1 MNTIDIV
8 IRVIMAV
15 VLGGLIGYER
25 EIRRR
30 PAGFR
35 THILVC
41 LGAAIVPMVQL
52 QLVDNNL
59 QMLSA
64 HPELSNLLK
73 LDSGRMVAQ
82 VIGGIGF
89 LGAGT
94 IIVHKGAIKGL
105 TTASSLWV
113 VACIGIAVGFGY
125 YEIALIGGA
134 VTFLV
139 VMLFKNFELRIYERR
154 HSATVFI
161 TYYENAKQ
169 DSIKKILGYIKS
181 EHVSIKD
188 MTFTDERATEGE
200 VTDDKNGAEVRMVT
214 LKLYHSNLKKWQ
226 VVFEDLRKNDF
237 IISIDID

>member
-1 MNTIDIV
+1 MNTIDIA
-8 IRVIMAV
+8 IRVVLAV
-15 VLGGLIGYER
+15 ILGGLIGYER

-52 QLVDNNL
+52 QLIENNL
-59 QMLSA
+59 LLMA
-64 HPELSNLLK
+64 SNPGVAALVK
-73 LDSGRMVAQ
+73 LDPGRMVAQ

-94 IIVHKGAIKGL
+94 ILVHKGAIKGL

-113 VACIGIAVGFGY
+113 VACIGLAIGFGY

-134 VTFLV
+134 ATFLV
-139 VMLFKNFELRIYERR
+139 VMMFKNFELRIYERR

-161 TYYENAKQ
+161 TYYENANHN
-169 DSIKKILGYIKS
+169 SIKKILDYIKS

-188 MTFTDERATEGE
+188 MTFTDENAAEGKTAE
-200 VTDDKNGAEVRMVT
+200 AKNGAEVRMIN
-214 LKLYHSNLKKWQ
+214 LKLYHTGLKKWQ
-226 VVFEDLRKNDF
+226 DIFAKLRARDF

>member
-1 MNTIDIV
+1 MNTMDIV
-8 IRVIMAV
+8 IRVLLSV

-52 QLVDNNL
+52 QLIENSVKLMVLNP
-59 QMLSA
+59 SA
-64 HPELSNLLK
+64 ATVVK
-73 LDSGRMVAQ
+73 LDPGRMVAQ

-113 VACIGIAVGFGY
+113 VACIGLAVGFGY

-134 VTFLV
+134 ATFLV

-161 TYYENAKQ
+161 TYYENAKH
-169 DSIKKILGYIKS
+169 DNLKRIVEYIKS

-188 MTFTDERATEGE
+188 MTFTDENAS
-200 VTDDKNGAEVRMVT
+200 DKNGAEVRMIT
-214 LKLYHSNLKKWQ
+214 LKLYHTGLKKWQ
-226 VVFEDLRKNDF
+226 GIFEKLRESEF